1 MYIFYFILLY
11 ICRAI
16 STQTNVKSVPR
27 ENKTSKIKVFFL
39 INRKFKVTITNQIHK
54 NKVL

>member
-16 STQTNVKSVPR
+16 STQTNVKSVLR
-27 ENKTSKIKVFFL
+27 ENKKSKIKFF
-39 INRKFKVTITNQIHK
+39 FW
-54 NKVL
+54 